1 VWFEECGGNVPAV
14 VEIGGGSPAVHQTGW
29 AVEKRN
35 NQPGEPVRK
44 YQREQEQAKEKA
56 ANRQRLSLEAQL
68 PMSELIAEVA
78 ADIEAFAAELGLT
91 IIKKV
96 MEAEVQQKLGRWGQQ
111 PVCRHGHQP
120 GYVIFGGRKVT
131 LERPRLR
138 SREDK
143 EVGLASYQAFQR
155 DGKLQQAVARQLTRQ
170 CSSRDY
176 EGAIEGCLKGYG
188 IKRSSVS
195 RHWKAATAK
204 ELERL
209 MQRPVPKDLL
219 VLMIDSKFFAGDCL
233 VAAIGVDLQGKKHI
247 LGLWHGATE
256 NATVVKGLLEDLVS
270 RGLESERKMLI
281 VLDGAKALRKAVQ
294 MVLGDQGLVQRC
306 RIHKL
311 RNVLDHLP
319 DEKKAQAAW
328 RLRAAW
334 GQKDA
339 KAAEKELRKTAQWL
353 DGFSPMAAASLLE
366 GLQETLTVQRLGIR
380 HTLCRS
386 LSNTNLIENCFAQAA
401 YRTGRVKR
409 WDGPRMILRWTAAA
423 LLWAEK
429 NFRRIKGCEQLK
441 DLQKVLH
448 ELETASTLK
457 AA

>member
-1 VWFEECGGNVPAV
+1 MRAYRRQM
-14 VEIGGGSPAVHQTGW
+14 A
-29 AVEKRN
+29 
-35 NQPGEPVRK
+35 
-44 YQREQEQAKEKA
+44 QAKHKA
-56 ANRQRLSLEAQL
+56 ENRAKLALEAEL
-68 PMSELIAEVA
+68 PMAELIAGVR
-78 ADIEAFAAELGLT
+78 ADIETFAAELGLVV
-91 IIKKV
+91 IQRV
-96 MEAEVQQKLGRWGQQ
+96 LEAEVQQKLGRWGKQ
-111 PVCRHGHQP
+111 PVYRHGHQS
-120 GYVIFGGRKVT
+120 GYVIYGGRKVS

-143 EVGLASYQAFQR
+143 EVALASYQAFQR
-155 DGKLQQAVARQLTRQ
+155 DGKLQQAVARQLARQ
-170 CSSRDY
+170 CSTRDY

-204 ELERL
+204 ELEQL

-219 VLMIDSKFFAGDCL
+219 GLMIDSKFVGGDCL
-233 VAAIGVDLQGKKHI
+233 VAAIGIDVQGRKHV

-270 RGLESERKMLI
+270 RGLESERKLLVVI
-281 VLDGAKALRKAVQ
+281 DGAKALRKAVQ

-306 RIHKL
+306 RVHKQ

-319 DEKKAQAAW
+319 EEKQAQAAW

-334 GQKDA
+334 GQKDP
-339 KAAEKELRKTAQWL
+339 KIAEKELRKTAQWL
-353 DGFSPMAAASLLE
+353 DAFAPMAAASLLE
-366 GLQETLTVQRLGIR
+366 GLEETLTVQRLGIC

-386 LSNTNLIENCFAQAA
+386 LSNTNLMENCFSQAA
-401 YRTGRVKR
+401 HHTRRVKR

-423 LLWAEK
+423 LLTAEK
-429 NFRRIKGCEQLK
+429 HFRRIKGCEQLK
-441 DLQKVLH
+441 DLEKVLR
-448 ELETASTLK
+448 ELDQTTTLK

>member
-1 VWFEECGGNVPAV
+1 M
-14 VEIGGGSPAVHQTGW
+14 
-29 AVEKRN
+29 
-35 NQPGEPVRK
+35 RK
-44 YQREQEQAKEKA
+44 YIRENQQAKEKA
-56 ANRQRLSLEAQL
+56 ANRERLSLEAQL
-68 PMSELIAEVA
+68 PMSELIAGVRD
-78 ADIEAFAAELGLT
+78 DIEAFAAELGLT
-91 IIKKV
+91 LIQRV
-96 MEAEVQQKLGRWGQQ
+96 MEAEIQQKLGPWGGQSMH
-111 PVCRHGHQP
+111 RHGHQL
-120 GYVIFGGRKVT
+120 GYVIYGGRKVT

-138 SREDK
+138 SRENK
-143 EVGLASYQAFQR
+143 EVPLASYQAFQK
-155 DGKLQQAVARQLTRQ
+155 DGKMQQAVARQLTRQ

-204 ELERL
+204 ELESL

-219 VLMIDSKFFAGDCL
+219 VLMIDSKFFGGDCL
-233 VAAIGVDLQGKKHI
+233 VAAIGIDLQGRKHV
-247 LGLWHGATE
+247 LGIWHGATE
-256 NATVVKGLLEDLVS
+256 NSTVVKGLLEDLVS

-311 RNVLDHLP
+311 RNVLDQLP
-319 DEKKAQAAW
+319 EDKKAQAAW

-334 GQKDA
+334 GQKDP
-339 KAAEKELRKTAQWL
+339 KAAEKDLRKTAQWL

-366 GLQETLTVQRLGIR
+366 GLEETLTVQKLQIPYK
-380 HTLCRS
+380 LCRS

-401 YRTGRVKR
+401 HRNRQVKR

-429 NFRRIKGCEQLK
+429 NFRRIKGCRSE
-441 DLQKVLH
+441 
-448 ELETASTLK
+448 
-457 AA
+457 